1 MKGLDLMPLLKKTI
15 HESDQIL
22 KQNPLAAHFIPPAAP
37 AEEPA
42 EERAAAR
49 GPEEPPA
56 QGEGGDGQ
64 TEEGSAGGG
73 EGGGRAEE
81 DVRGGL
87 VQARELGDDEGEA
100 GL

>member
-1 MKGLDLMPLLKKTI
+1 MVRA
-15 HESDQIL
+15 
-22 KQNPLAAHFIPPAAP
+22 KQDF
-37 AEEPA
+37 
-42 EERAAAR
+42 ERRAV
-49 GPEEPPA
+49 
-56 QGEGGDGQ
+56 QGGGDG
-64 TEEGSAGGG
+64 GGVGGAGGG